1 MWRSATSSERRPA
14 GPAVLGFLLAA
25 CALAPAAEGKVF
37 LTVDE
42 ALALVFPGAAIERG
56 TIYLTP
62 PELERAT
69 ALAAVPVPSAV
80 VHPYIAAR
88 AGARVGTA
96 YFDTHK
102 VRTLAETVMVVIG
115 PGGQVSRVE
124 VIAFDEPADYLARP
138 AWSDQFRGRGLDRE
152 LALGRGI
159 RGITGA
165 TLTARAATAAVRR
178 ALALDRV
185 VAERAAR

>member
-1 MWRSATSSERRPA
+1 MS
-14 GPAVLGFLLAA
+14 FLLAA
-25 CALAPAAEGKVF
+25 CALAPAAEGKVL

-42 ALALVFPGAAIERG
+42 ALALALPGAAIERR
-56 TIYLTP
+56 TVYLTP

-69 ALAAVPVPSAV
+69 ALAGGEVPSAV
-80 VHPYIAAR
+80 VHPYIATR
-88 AGARVGTA
+88 AGAHVGTA

-102 VRTLAETVMVVIG
+102 VRTLAETVMVAIG

-138 AWSDQFRGRGLDRE
+138 AWYAQFRGRGLDRE

-159 RGITGA
+159 RGVTGA

-178 ALALDRV
+178 TLALDRV
-185 VAERAAR
+185 IAERAAR